1 MDDSQRR
8 RDDAPD
14 LGARLQD
21 LVVDVAMGDAVA
33 FERLY
38 AIVVTP
44 VTETIR
50 ALVPDPDQIDD
61 IAQEVALRIWREAD
75 RYDPSRGSVLS
86 WVRVIAHHR
95 SVDHIR
101 ARQLRSTREASAS
114 GREPRS
120 APDPLEQVQTN
131 LEHAAVRTAVANLS
145 PTHQKAIVA
154 AYYHGHTYRQV
165 AVILDIPEGTAK
177 ARLRDS
183 LARIRL
189 YLKAHH
195 GL

>member
-1 MDDSQRR
+1 MDDSEPRA
-8 RDDAPD
+8 DETPD

-21 LVVDVAMGDAVA
+21 LVVDVAMGDTDA
-33 FERLY
+33 FHRLY
-38 AIVVTP
+38 TLVVTP

-50 ALVPDPDQIDD
+50 PLVPHPDQIDD
-61 IAQEVALRIWREAD
+61 ITQEVALRIWNEAD

-101 ARQLRSTREASAS
+101 ARQLRSTKEAAAS

-131 LEHAAVRTAVANLS
+131 LEHAAVRTAIATLS
-145 PTHQKAIVA
+145 PTHQKAIIA

-165 AVILDIPEGTAK
+165 AVALDIPEGTAK

-189 YLKAHH
+189 YLKRHY